1 MPSYG
6 FPTRLIIDGKAY
18 KIAGENERTPRWQVS
33 SEASQPGEFQSLRIV
48 NLGDGAAGIIGS
60 RRYSGWP
67 SPQGVADV
75 TNGDTSFENR
85 YGAGPKVTTTA
96 LSTGDSYHD
105 AGGIGETLVIGGG
118 GGEPSIGGAAV
129 TGTPTMIWADGLDSD
144 QRSVRYIYCIAGG
157 RIKVIDPTTDA
168 VVHTVEYGDADG
180 GDSAKWAGTRWIA
193 MRGGASRNVEYVT
206 IPYSSTTPLSTA
218 PTDYTA
224 TSIHAGPDALYRAYS
239 DFAGNEALVKKSD
252 VTTKAGVAQDANW
265 APSSGETMGEPSAAI
280 TNLSTLGE
288 RLVVGKVDGLGEL
301 DKDFTYRHYLEW
313 MAAFESDENCNVI
326 IPIGSAGEVIVGFRR
341 GLYYLPLNKAIGTE
355 VLTGN
360 ESDKKGRYLAGTF
373 DGNWFYFF
381 IESLETDDTHLI
393 KMRPR
398 RSPGPGLFEHHPI
411 ATFTDTKVLT
421 AYIWPGAQIGSTFYG
436 PRLYFG
442 YGTGYIAY
450 IRLGETQPDQSDSN
464 YRFTTGDWS
473 IEWPLDD
480 FESPTTLK
488 MPYKV
493 EANYE
498 NVQSTT
504 GITWSVSTDGETF
517 DELTSD
523 GITPGS
529 PEVFT
534 DGFHQR
540 FGPSNNSIRGRALAF
555 KMSGTGG
562 STTAQQRINGQPI
575 VYVIE
580 QPEMV
585 QVYRATLQLE
595 SLPENGD
602 DAEAQWRTLSELQGQ
617 GPRKIIVNWGDNAPD
632 TTVYGFIPSATRP
645 STIAASGGP
654 GVIIAEVV
662 IRALDFTDESST

>member
-1 MPSYG
+1 MPTYG
-6 FPTRLIIDGKAY
+6 HPTRLVIDGKAY
-18 KIAGENERTPRWQVS
+18 KIAGEQERTPRWQVS
-33 SEASQPGEFQSLRIV
+33 SEASQPGEFQSTRIV

-67 SPQGVADV
+67 SPNGVADV

-85 YGAGPKVTTTA
+85 YGAGPGVTSTSLT
-96 LSTGDSYHD
+96 TGDSYHD

-118 GGEPSIGGAAV
+118 GGEPSIGGPAT
-129 TGTPTMIWADGLDSD
+129 TGTPTAIWADGRDSD
-144 QRSVRYIYCIAGG
+144 GRSVRYIYCIAGG
-157 RIKVIDPTTDA
+157 RIKVIDPTTDT

-180 GDSAKWAGTRWIA
+180 GDSAKWAGVRWIA
-193 MRGGASRNVEYVT
+193 MRGGASQNVEYVT
-206 IPYSSTTPLSTA
+206 IPYSSTTPLSTFE
-218 PTDYTA
+218 TDFTA

-252 VTTKAGVAQDANW
+252 LTTAAGVAQDTNW
-265 APSSGETMGEPSAAI
+265 APSSGETMGEPSARI

-288 RLVVGKVDGLGEL
+288 RLIIGKVDGLGEL

-341 GLYYLPLNKAIGTE
+341 GLYYLPLNKPIGTE

-360 ESDKKGRYLAGTF
+360 ETDKKGRYLAGTY

-381 IESLETDDTHLI
+381 LESLETDDTHLI

-411 ATFTDTKVLT
+411 ATFTDKKVLT
-421 AYIWPGAQIGSTFYG
+421 AYIWPGAQIGATFYG

-442 YGTGYIAY
+442 YGTDSLAY
-450 IRLGETQPDQSDSN
+450 IRLGETQPDQADSN

-473 IEWPLDD
+473 VQWPLDD

-488 MPYKV
+488 LPYKV

-498 NVQSTT
+498 NVTGTT
-504 GITWSVSTDGETF
+504 GITWSVSTDGSTF
-517 DELTSD
+517 NELTDD
-523 GITPGS
+523 GTPLNGA
-529 PEVFT
+529 EVMD

-540 FGPSNNSIRGRALAF
+540 FGPRDNDVRGRALAF
-555 KMSGTGG
+555 KVSGTGG
-562 STTAQQRINGQPI
+562 SATAQQRIDGQPI
-575 VYVIE
+575 VYILE

-585 QVYRATLQLE
+585 KVTRVTLQLE
-595 SLPENGD
+595 RSAENDD
-602 DAEAQWRTLSELQGQ
+602 DAETQWQTLSDLQGQ
-617 GPRKIIVNWGDNAPD
+617 GPRPIIASWGDSAPD
-632 TTVYGFIPSATRP
+632 TTIYGFIPSVNRP
-645 STIAASGGP
+645 STVSASGAS
-654 GVIIAEVV
+654 GVIVAEML
-662 IRALDFTDESST
+662 IRSLDYSDET